1 MPNLFQLLYLITV
14 ACFFLLM
21 YFTTASDK
29 QQTYIKFVLLVF
41 PFMAINITVHDYSI
55 AVFDFI
61 TFSFLLLFYTN
72 NKPFIQAGNI
82 YFYIWMALNIVILLG
97 IFFAESTTN
106 STFTAFFKYISTV
119 IFAKLL
125 IDSCYKDPHF
135 FYTIVQHLKYACIFS
150 LLFLGAQLVFGSTF
164 SFEKTANI
172 NVVNTVVGSAQD
184 RLPSFFLDPQ
194 NYAQFL
200 AIVSFLFLIK
210 QPLHLHQGF
219 LNYSVLFLALLAL
232 MITGGRAAFG
242 GWVIGI
248 SILLIVGK
256 PEMRSALILPIALL
270 ALVLYN
276 YGDHFAMLNRDTTID
291 DAYDFRNAIWKDAFK
306 ISLDHP
312 FVGIGIGDYAQYVS
326 IHNPDQF
333 FDTET
338 EIVYFD
344 FPESGYL
351 KLLTEFGFIGFAAIF
366 SFIAIPVYKGYNLFL
381 KNKDIH
387 LLLLIAAIF
396 CWMIGFYTVYS
407 IGDMRMRILMV
418 TIVCLLFDRV
428 KWGALYV

>member
-1 MPNLFQLLYLITV
+1 
-14 ACFFLLM
+14 
-21 YFTTASDK
+21 
-29 QQTYIKFVLLVF
+29 
-41 PFMAINITVHDYSI
+41 
-55 AVFDFI
+55 
-61 TFSFLLLFYTN
+61 
-72 NKPFIQAGNI
+72 
-82 YFYIWMALNIVILLG
+82 MALNIVILLG
-97 IFFAESTTN
+97 ILLAETTT
-106 STFTAFFKYISTV
+106 SDTFSAFVKYISTAV
-119 IFAKLL
+119 FAKIL
-125 IDSCYKDPHF
+125 IDECFKDAQF
-135 FYTIVQHLKYACIFS
+135 FYKVVQYLKYVCVFS
-150 LLFLGAQLVFGSTF
+150 LLFLGAQLIWGSAF

-210 QPLHLHQGF
+210 HPTHEGQGF
-219 LNYSVLFLALLAL
+219 LNYAILFLVLIAL

-248 SILLIVGK
+248 AILLIVGK
-256 PEMRSALILPIALL
+256 PELRAALLLPLSLL

-291 DAYDFRNAIWKDAFK
+291 DAYDFRNSIWKDAFK
-306 ISLDHP
+306 ISMDHP
-312 FVGIGIGDYAQYVS
+312 FVGIGIGDYAKYVS

-333 FDTET
+333 FNTET
-338 EIVYFD
+338 EIVYYD

-366 SFIAIPVYKGYNLFL
+366 SFIAIPIYKGITLFF
-381 KNKDIH
+381 KNKDMH
-387 LLLLIAAIF
+387 LLLLIASIF
-396 CWMIGFYTVYS
+396 CWLIGFYTVYS
-407 IGDMRMRILMV
+407 IGDIRMRILMV
-418 TIVCLLFDRV
+418 TIICLLFDRA